1 MKKHQEGGGN
11 TVRNVVCAGCT
22 WTAFEQRLP
31 YGPSRRSL
39 VFMSDRVARRV
50 KQYPPNWFE
59 LSDSALAEISSN
71 A

>member
-1 MKKHQEGGGN
+1 MKTHDESSQSG
-11 TVRNVVCAGCT
+11 VRNVLCGGCT
-22 WTAFEQRLP
+22 WTVFEQRMP

-50 KQYPPNWFE
+50 KQYPANWFE
-59 LSDSALAEISSN
+59 LSDSALADISSN